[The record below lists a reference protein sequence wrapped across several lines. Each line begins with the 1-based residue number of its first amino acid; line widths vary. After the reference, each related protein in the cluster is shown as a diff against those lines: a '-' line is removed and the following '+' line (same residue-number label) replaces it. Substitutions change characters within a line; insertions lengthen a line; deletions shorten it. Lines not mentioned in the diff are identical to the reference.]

1 MEIYRNDFEMER
13 SSRQNLASEREDLLT
28 DLKLLQRRNQQ
39 LIDEAQARYR
49 QRICEWNAITKYIIE
64 LCLFRSIRDV
74 AGPAIREALSPIARP
89 STGQF
94 ICPVCSRTYVELKAL
109 ESHVNDCLLNM

>member
-1 MEIYRNDFEMER
+1 MER
-13 SSRQNLASEREDLLT
+13 SSRQDLASEREDLLT

-49 QRICEWNAITKYIIE
+49 QQIRDRQTVAKYIIE
-64 LCLFRSIRDV
+64 LCLFRSAHDV
-74 AGPAIREALSPIARP
+74 AGPSVREATTPKP
-89 STGQF
+89 SKGQF
-94 ICPVCSRTYVELKAL
+94 ICPVCSRTYVELKEL

>member
-1 MEIYRNDFEMER
+1 MER
-13 SSRQNLASEREDLLT
+13 SSRQELASEREDLLT

-49 QRICEWNAITKYIIE
+49 QQIRERKAIVKYIIE

-74 AGPAIREALSPIARP
+74 AGPSMAIPTTPRP